1 LKKDAKRADAEEGK
15 KVDPLDLESVGDTD
29 MSEVTS
35 VYGDSEFDEIME
47 DDTQMEELVL
57 INMSPD
63 VKKWIDEF

>member
-1 LKKDAKRADAEEGK
+1 MKKDAKRADAEEGK

-47 DDTQMEELVL
+47 DDT
-57 INMSPD
+57 
-63 VKKWIDEF
+63 